1 MSFLRKVDSFLNRVE
16 GAILVLFLAA
26 MIVMAF
32 LQVVLRNGFN
42 STIIWVDI
50 LLRHLVLW
58 IGFLGSALAASNDR
72 HINIDALTRFLSS
85 RIRSVIG
92 VLTNLFAVIVCFF
105 LLSAA
110 VTFVNN
116 EIADKT
122 TVYAEIPEWY
132 SQIIIPV
139 GFGLL
144 IFHFLVR
151 TVVSAQGAFR
161 KAGSP

>member
-16 GAILVLFLAA
+16 GGILVLFLAA

-72 HINIDALTRFLSS
+72 HINIDALTRFLSP
-85 RIRSVIG
+85 RIRSMIN
-92 VLTNLFAVIVCFF
+92 VLTNVFAVIVCFL

-110 VTFVNN
+110 VTFVGN

-151 TVVSAQGAFR
+151 AVVNAQGAFR
-161 KAGSP
+161 KAGNP